1 MKAVINKGQDNE
13 IINPKLAEYARQA
26 TLFYDNSKS
35 QNTKRAYKTDIDN
48 YIAFCESMN
57 LEYMPGSVKTIA
69 LYISYM
75 SADYK
80 VSTIKRRLSAVSSY
94 HLERNLSNPVAAEP
108 IKILLKGLKREKGV
122 AADQKN
128 PLLTND
134 LAKIIYSMP
143 DTLKATR
150 DKAILLIG
158 FAGAFRRSELSSLNI
173 EDVEFV
179 ESGAIINLR
188 RSKTDQEGR
197 GQKKAISCGTNPD
210 TCPVNALKNWI
221 ESAGIKTGA
230 LFVSMDRH
238 GNLKQRITSQSI
250 ALIIKKY
257 AKLVG
262 YDIKDFSG
270 HSLRAGF
277 ATQASK
283 NGASDHKIKEH
294 GGWKSSVYHQY
305 IRSGELFHNNASA
318 MLGL

>member
-1 MKAVINKGQDNE
+1 MTVVTSKQQKHE
-13 IINPKLAEYARQA
+13 ISDPKLIEYARQA
-26 TLFYDNSKS
+26 TSYYDNAKSK
-35 QNTKRAYKTDIDN
+35 NTKRAYKTDINN
-48 YIAFCESMN
+48 YIAFCESMD
-57 LEYMPGSVKTIA
+57 LEYMPATVETIA

-94 HLERNLSNPVAAEP
+94 HLERNLSNPVASEQ
-108 IKILLKGLKREKGV
+108 IKTMLKGLKREKGV

-150 DKAILLIG
+150 DKALLLIG

-173 EDVEFV
+173 DDIKFV

-188 RSKTDQEGR
+188 RSKTDQEAR
-197 GQKKAISCGTNPD
+197 GHKKAISYGTNPD
-210 TCPVNALKNWI
+210 TCPIHALKQWI
-221 ESAGIKTGA
+221 ESAGIISGA

-238 GNLKQRITSQSI
+238 GNLKKRITSQSI

-257 AKLVG
+257 VNLIG
-262 YDIKDFSG
+262 YNIKDFSG
-270 HSLRAGF
+270 HSLRSGF

-283 NGASDHKIKEH
+283 NGASDHQIKEQ
-294 GGWKSSVYHQY
+294 GAWKSSVYHQY

>member
-1 MKAVINKGQDNE
+1 
-13 IINPKLAEYARQA
+13 
-26 TLFYDNSKS
+26 
-35 QNTKRAYKTDIDN
+35 
-48 YIAFCESMN
+48 
-57 LEYMPGSVKTIA
+57 
-69 LYISYM
+69 
-75 SADYK
+75 
-80 VSTIKRRLSAVSSY
+80 
-94 HLERNLSNPVAAEP
+94 
-108 IKILLKGLKREKGV
+108 V

-173 EDVEFV
+173 EDINFV

-188 RSKTDQEGR
+188 RSKTDQQGR
-197 GQKKAISCGTNPD
+197 GQKKAISYCSNKD
-210 TCPVNALKNWI
+210 TCPIHALQEWI
-221 ESAGIKTGA
+221 ESAGISSGA

-238 GNLKQRITSQSI
+238 NNLKQRITSQSI
-250 ALIIKKY
+250 ALVIKEY

-270 HSLRAGF
+270 HSLRSGF

-283 NGASDHKIKEH
+283 NGVSDHKIKEH
-294 GGWKSSVYHQY
+294 GGWRSSVYHQY